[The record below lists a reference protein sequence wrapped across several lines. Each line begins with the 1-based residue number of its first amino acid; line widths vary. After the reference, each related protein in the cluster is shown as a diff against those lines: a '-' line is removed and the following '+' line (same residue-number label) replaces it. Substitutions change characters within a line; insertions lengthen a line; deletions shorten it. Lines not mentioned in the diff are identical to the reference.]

1 MDEAQMLVQ
10 LIENNREAGGNLPAK
25 VTLRQHAVEMNP
37 PPEMRAE
44 DVLALRS
51 RLNLSR
57 ALFAR
62 CLRTNIRTLENWEQG
77 RARPNA
83 QAVLLMQ
90 MVARFPDTIV
100 RLAGI

>member
-1 MDEAQMLVQ
+1 MDEAQILVQ
-10 LIENNREAGGNLPAK
+10 LIESNRETGGILPTK

>member
-1 MDEAQMLVQ
+1 MDEAKILVE
-10 LIENNREAGGNLPAK
+10 LIENHRVAGGNLPQK

-37 PPEMRAE
+37 PPEMYSD
-44 DVLALRS
+44 DVVGLRLK
-51 RLNLSR
+51 LNFSR

-77 RARPNA
+77 RAKPNA
-83 QAVLLMQ
+83 QAVLLMR
-90 MVARFPDTIV
+90 MVERFPDTIT